1 MERKLVACGLIEQ
14 VKFLQSLVE
23 NWHFWFKW
31 NWCECLINLIK
42 LVMIGVF
49 LTMFDFWK
57 QCFRCHLNSGRN
69 WKGYLG
75 PFKIVFVTWKIN
87 YLIRLFETK
96 ISVYGS
102 SRSDKEWTSYGH
114 FIWKE
119 KLVTCGASKLLFLW
133 KFSKSFWVVFKWF

>member
-1 MERKLVACGLIEQ
+1 MEIFYALIENG
-14 VKFLQSLVE
+14 FDEWDQSLLSF
-23 NWHFWFKW
+23 FW
-31 NWCECLINLIK
+31 EINNGLSI
-42 LVMIGVF
+42 

-57 QCFRCHLNSGRN
+57 QCFRCDFNSGRN
-69 WKGYLG
+69 WKGNLG

-96 ISVYGS
+96 ISAYGS
-102 SRSDKEWTSYGH
+102 SRLDEEWASYGH

-119 KLVTCGASKLLFLW
+119 KLVTCGASKLLYLW